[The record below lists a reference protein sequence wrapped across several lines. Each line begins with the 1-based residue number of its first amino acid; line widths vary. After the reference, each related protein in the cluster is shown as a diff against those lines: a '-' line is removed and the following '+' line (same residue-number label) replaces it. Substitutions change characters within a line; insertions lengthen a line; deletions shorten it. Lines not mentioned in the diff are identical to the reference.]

1 VLTIVGVA
9 PAAFYGDAVGTSTDM
24 WIPMMMQ
31 PAAMPGRP
39 WLKQRKA
46 SWVSV
51 MGRRKKGVSQEQAS
65 AALAVPWRQIL
76 TDEAGAQITDA
87 RKRSIA
93 QKTSDI
99 VSSAL
104 R

>member
-1 VLTIVGVA
+1 
-9 PAAFYGDAVGTSTDM
+9 
-24 WIPMMMQ
+24 
-31 PAAMPGRP
+31 
-39 WLKQRKA
+39 
-46 SWVSV
+46 

-93 QKTSDI
+93 QKTSDMAP
-99 VSSAL
+99 SAL